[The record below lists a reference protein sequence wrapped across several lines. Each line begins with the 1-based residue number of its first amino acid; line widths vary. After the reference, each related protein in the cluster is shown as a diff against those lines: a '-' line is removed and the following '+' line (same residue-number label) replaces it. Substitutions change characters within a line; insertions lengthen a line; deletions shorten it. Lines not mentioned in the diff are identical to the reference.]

1 MERALQTDS
10 ILNQGGIVIRP
21 FDQARDTWR
30 ILTQDNRQ
38 AWLYHS
44 EKWIELLRRV
54 YGLRIMVAELDSP
67 ASPSAACVLAQSRN
81 PFVRR
86 VVALPF
92 SDICSPLG
100 DFNEVS
106 DLLRG
111 LVGLRRQL
119 GSIELRGVAA
129 PEPWTQLDHF
139 ALWKLDLRKSLR
151 TLELSLS
158 KNFRHNIQ
166 KAARHGITVTHGAG
180 DDLIERFYRLNVDS
194 RHRLGLPAPPLRLFR
209 TIGEIFK
216 EDLDIWIGS
225 NGDRDLV
232 AVLLLSHGFRI
243 HYKWL
248 ARASGETYGA
258 SHLVLWSV
266 VEHSVGRFEE
276 LDLGRADRRNLG
288 LSRFK
293 HAIGAAPTPLPCSF
307 FPHAPHLS
315 SAEHLSGIS
324 LIATRAWKLL
334 PLPLVRTIGGAIYG
348 FLS

>member
-1 MERALQTDS
+1 MERALQTVA
-10 ILNQGGIVIRP
+10 ILDQGGIAIRP
-21 FDQARDTWR
+21 FDQARNTWR
-30 ILTQDNRQ
+30 TLTQDNRQ

-54 YGLRIMVAELDSP
+54 YRLRIMVAELDSP
-67 ASPSAACVLAQSRN
+67 AGLPAACVLARSRN

-92 SDICSPLG
+92 SDICPPLG
-100 DFNEVS
+100 DFNVVS
-106 DLLRG
+106 ALLRG

-139 ALWKLDLRKSLR
+139 ALWKLDLRKSSR
-151 TLELSLS
+151 ALELSLS
-158 KNFRHNIQ
+158 KNFRRNVQ
-166 KAARHGITVTHGAG
+166 KAARHGTTITHGAG
-180 DDLIERFYRLNVDS
+180 AGLIERFYRLNVDS

-216 EDLDIWIGS
+216 GELDIWIGS
-225 NGDRDLV
+225 IGDRDL
-232 AVLLLSHGFRI
+232 AGVLLLSHGSRI
-243 HYKWL
+243 HCKWL

-258 SHLVLWSV
+258 GHLVLWSV

-276 LDLGRADRRNLG
+276 LDLGRTDLRNLG

-293 HAIGAAPTPLPCSF
+293 HEIGAAPTPLPCSF
-307 FPHAPHLS
+307 FPHTPHLP

-334 PLPLVRTIGGAIYG
+334 PSPLVRTIGGAIYG